1 MPDSA
6 NFRQLRDRA
15 RAQLMA
21 AGIQSAVS
29 DVDWILADV
38 LGVSRSGLS
47 IEPPLTG
54 DQVEQFVALVDRRAR
69 REPLQHVLG
78 HAWFRHLT
86 LAVGPGVFVPR
97 PETELLVELALA
109 APALA
114 GGGGPALVVDLCAG
128 SGAIALGLAT
138 ERPHTR
144 VVAIELLPAALVW
157 TGRNIDRH
165 RQQVASVGSTVEL
178 VAGDAGKSDEV
189 LTHLLGLV
197 DVVTCNPPYIPQDAV
212 PRDPEVRDYDPPEA
226 LYGGDDGLDVVRAVV
241 RSAARLLRPGGT
253 LLIEHGDHQGFE
265 AGQLG
270 VPGAVE
276 QSGDFLDIIDHLD
289 LTERPRVTVATRR
302 PH

>member
-1 MPDSA
+1 
-6 NFRQLRDRA
+6 
-15 RAQLMA
+15 
-21 AGIQSAVS
+21 
-29 DVDWILADV
+29 
-38 LGVSRSGLS
+38 
-47 IEPPLTG
+47 
-54 DQVEQFVALVDRRAR
+54 
-69 REPLQHVLG
+69 
-78 HAWFRHLT
+78 
-86 LAVGPGVFVPR
+86 
-97 PETELLVELALA
+97 
-109 APALA
+109 
-114 GGGGPALVVDLCAG
+114 
-128 SGAIALGLAT
+128 
-138 ERPHTR
+138 
-144 VVAIELLPAALVW
+144 VW